1 LRLLA
6 AFSIETIFLRKSR
19 YQCQNIAMCRKMINI
34 AIDKAIFSSKKGLS
48 IKKATQQTKKT
59 KGSQRR
65 LSNQKN
71 PEISTEPPQPLIPL
85 RDLVQESESK
95 RVQAERSER
104 TQGAA
109 ASEKIVED
117 FIFVYLRER
126 LV

>member
-1 LRLLA
+1 
-6 AFSIETIFLRKSR
+6 
-19 YQCQNIAMCRKMINI
+19 MCRKMINI
-34 AIDKAIFSSKKGLS
+34 AIDKAIFSSSKGLS
-48 IKKATQQTKKT
+48 LKKATQQTKKI
-59 KGSQRR
+59 KESQRR

-126 LV
+126 LVSVSHSG